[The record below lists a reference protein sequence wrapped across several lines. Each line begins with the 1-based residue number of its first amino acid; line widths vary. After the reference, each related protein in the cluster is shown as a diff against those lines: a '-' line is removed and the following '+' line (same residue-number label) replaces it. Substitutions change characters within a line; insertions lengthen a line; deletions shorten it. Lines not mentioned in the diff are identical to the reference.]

1 MNSEEPIT
9 PPQGVAVI
17 TAAEVSTPPTTATTP
32 LPHARHRSRNRKRS
46 RGRGRHR
53 KPHTTAPHPDTQ
65 EREVVTDGTQLHQAR
80 QNHSTFDRQLHHR
93 SQGGTGYGMK
103 RDHVS
108 TELEL
113 SGRNI
118 PEALLP
124 SYAHSLTL
132 MGVAAV
138 THTPH
143 HPVSDT
149 PQVHTLTDAQQQAWE
164 EQQMRQA
171 HDRDQQTAHT
181 ESDQE
186 LKG

>member
-1 MNSEEPIT
+1 
-9 PPQGVAVI
+9 
-17 TAAEVSTPPTTATTP
+17 
-32 LPHARHRSRNRKRS
+32 
-46 RGRGRHR
+46 
-53 KPHTTAPHPDTQ
+53 
-65 EREVVTDGTQLHQAR
+65 VVTDGTQLHQAR

-132 MGVAAV
+132 MGVTAV

-149 PQVHTLTDAQQQAWE
+149 PQVHTLTAEQQQAWE

-171 HDRDQQTAHT
+171 HDRDLQTAT
-181 ESDQE
+181 EPTSPDRS
-186 LKG
+186 

>member
-17 TAAEVSTPPTTATTP
+17 TTAEVSTHTDSATQLPT
-32 LPHARHRSRNRKRS
+32 HARSRNRGRHRKRS
-46 RGRGRHR
+46 RGRGRNR
-53 KPHTTAPHPDTQ
+53 TAHTTPATTQ

-132 MGVAAV
+132 MGVTAV

-149 PQVHTLTDAQQQAWE
+149 PQVHTLTAEQQQAWE

-171 HDRDQQTAHT
+171 HDRDLQTAT
-181 ESDQE
+181 EPTSPDRS
-186 LKG
+186 

>member
-1 MNSEEPIT
+1 MNSTEEQAPLNISVEAT
-9 PPQGVAVI
+9 HTEGKPHRARPQ
-17 TAAEVSTPPTTATTP
+17 
-32 LPHARHRSRNRKRS
+32 RHKRRSRNR
-46 RGRGRHR
+46 RGRPRGRHNTT
-53 KPHTTAPHPDTQ
+53 PTEHTQT
-65 EREVVTDGTQLHQAR
+65 EGSQLNQAR
-80 QNHSTFDRQLHHR
+80 QNHSTFDRELHHR

-132 MGVAAV
+132 MGVTTV

-143 HPVSDT
+143 HLVSDT
-149 PQVHTLTDAQQQAWE
+149 PQVPTLTDAQQQAWE

-181 ESDQE
+181 EPTSPDRS
-186 LKG
+186 